1 MISALAITYNEE
13 VNIEKF
19 ITSLSFADEVIIVD
33 SNSTDKTVS
42 LAKELGAKVLLRDF
56 DNFSNQKNFAL
67 QQANH
72 EWVVFFDLDETISS
86 ELATEIKFS
95 IENSGS
101 VDAFKVKR
109 NFHFMGKHIK
119 YSGFQNDAVIRIFK
133 KSKAKYSS
141 NLVHETLDIDGNVK
155 TLKHRSDH
163 YSYKGFDYYNNKL
176 TQYSKLQAKAL
187 YKKNLRPNLF
197 HFLVRPCYRFW
208 HQYIIRLGILDG
220 KEGFI
225 LAYTSA
231 FAVFKRYLYLWTMY
245 RNID

>member
-13 VNIEKF
+13 ANIEKF
-19 ITSLSFADEVIIVD
+19 IMSLSLADEVIIVD
-33 SNSTDKTVS
+33 SNSTDKTVE
-42 LAKELGAKVLLRDF
+42 LAKQLNAKVIVRDF
-56 DNFSNQKNFAL
+56 DNFSSQKNFAL

-72 EWVVFFDLDETISS
+72 DWVVFFDLDETISP
-86 ELATEIKFS
+86 ELAEDIKKN
-95 IENSGS
+95 IENSKNTSG
-101 VDAFKVKR
+101 FKVKR
-109 NFHFMGKHIK
+109 NFYFMRKRIK

-133 KSKAKYSS
+133 KSKAKYSP
-141 NLVHETLDIDGNVK
+141 NLVHETLDVDGK
-155 TLKHRSDH
+155 IKALKHRSNH
-163 YSYKGFDYYNNKL
+163 YSYKNFDHYNNKL
-176 TQYSKLQAKAL
+176 TQYSKLQAQAL
-187 YKKNLRPNLF
+187 YNKNVRPNLY

-208 HQYIIRLGILDG
+208 HQYLIRLGFLDG